1 MHATPPLDRLRFGR
15 FEVLFAQRQLL
26 QDGQPVAL
34 GARAFDVLLLLVS
47 QRGRVVGRGELM
59 DAVWPGLVVEE
70 NNLSVQ
76 IGTLR
81 RLLGSDAITTVAG
94 RGYVFTATV
103 PEALKPAVLPAP
115 GEVEAEAVAAPRALR
130 PPLGMASL
138 AVLPFAN
145 LSGDP
150 QQDYFVDGVVDDIT
164 RALSRVRSFF
174 VIARSSSFT
183 YKGRPVDLA
192 QVGRELGVRYIVEGS
207 FRQAGTRLRLGV
219 QLAEAATGRVVWS
232 RQVEGLREDVFSLQ
246 DQITAQVAAAIEPS
260 LLQADLELIRA
271 MPAENLEA
279 YELCLRALP
288 RIHLPASP
296 QEARQTIAWLARA
309 MQLDPGYRF
318 AKALYCWAHVTA
330 SGCWVF
336 SFDEAQPG
344 LPVALELLADHGDDP
359 TVLAYAGHAA
369 AYIGQFHDRGLL
381 ALDRALALNPN
392 SVPALCSSG
401 WLHNYTDRP
410 AIAIE
415 HFERAMRLN
424 PMAPQHSY
432 LLTGL
437 GEALTAVGRLEE
449 GLALLQE
456 AMLESWG
463 WNTTLLSLVDCL
475 GRLGRWPE
483 ARAAAAQLLKQV
495 PDFSISSY
503 RAMTPQI
510 HSPMLERSLQ
520 VLEQAGIPA

>member
-1 MHATPPLDRLRFGR
+1 MFNTPPQDRMRFGR
-15 FEVLFAQRQLL
+15 FEILFAQRQLL

-47 QRGRVVGRGELM
+47 QRGRVVSRGELM
-59 DAVWPGLVVEE
+59 DAVWPGVVVEE

-81 RLLGSDAITTVAG
+81 RLLGPDAITTVAG

-103 PEALKPAVLPAP
+103 PDELKAAVLPS
-115 GEVEAEAVAAPRALR
+115 VAEADAVVTPRALR

-219 QLAEAATGRVVWS
+219 QLAEAASGRVVWS
-232 RQVEGLREDVFSLQ
+232 RQFEGLREDVFSLQ

-288 RIHLPASP
+288 RIHLPGSAH
-296 QEARQTIAWLARA
+296 EARQNIAWLERA

-318 AKALYCWAHVTA
+318 AKALYCWGHVTA

-336 SFDEAQPG
+336 SFEEAQPG
-344 LPVALELLADHGDDP
+344 LPVALELLTDHGDDP
-359 TVLAYAGHAA
+359 TVLAYAGHAV
-369 AYIGQFHDRGLL
+369 AYMGHRHDLGMR
-381 ALDRALALNPN
+381 ALERALALNPN

-410 AIAIE
+410 ATAIA

-475 GRLGRWPE
+475 RRLGRWDE
-483 ARAAAAQLLKQV
+483 ARAAATQLLKQV

-520 VLEQAGIPA
+520 VLEQAGVPP